1 MKTRLFPF
9 LAGVFAVL
17 LALEIAFQ
25 ILPVATAT
33 RSGYYQHP
41 LILSYPAGHCF
52 ISSTGWDLKNAQRN
66 CANNIGFL
74 AGRDF
79 LPDRNAI
86 GLIGDSYVEASMLP
100 VGQRLAAMLENKL
113 SGRPVY
119 AFGGPGSNLLDY
131 AERAKFAAEKFGI
144 RTFVFILERGD
155 IKQAQCGSGHIHGV
169 CVDGA
174 TGQVRSETQ
183 PQPGALKRILR
194 HSALAQYLV
203 SQLKIDVSKL
213 KPSAWTTPA
222 VANASPKAE
231 IPDERQNATVAAF
244 FSQIS
249 KIQDGRFLFVVD
261 PDRGHLLE
269 AGAGERNEVAARIRY
284 AGDGRTT
291 VIDPGEAFK
300 DHLVRTGRLLDVGP
314 YDRHWNAEAIDI
326 VTELV
331 RRALIEPAHK

>member
-1 MKTRLFPF
+1 MKTRLLSF

-17 LALEIAFQ
+17 LMLEIAFQ

-100 VGQRLAAMLENKL
+100 VGQRLGAMLENKL
-113 SGRPVY
+113 AGRPVY

-169 CVDGA
+169 CVDTV
-174 TGQVRSETQ
+174 TGRIRTETQ
-183 PQPGALKRILR
+183 AQPGALKRILR

-203 SQLKIDVSKL
+203 SQLKFDLSKL
-213 KPSAWTTPA
+213 KPSAWSAPA
-222 VANASPKAE
+222 VTKSSLQAGVS
-231 IPDERQNATVAAF
+231 DELQNATVNAF

-249 KIQDGRFLFVVD
+249 KIQNSRLVFVVD

-269 AGAGERNEVAARIRY
+269 AGAGERNEVAERIQQ
-284 AGDGRTT
+284 AGAGQVT
-291 VIDPGEAFK
+291 VIDPGSAFK
-300 DHLVRTGRLLDVGP
+300 EHLVRTGRLLDVGP
-314 YDRHWNAEAIDI
+314 YDRHWNAEAIGI
-326 VTELV
+326 VAELAGN
-331 RRALIEPAHK
+331 ALIAPEHK

>member
-1 MKTRLFPF
+1 MKTRLLSF

-17 LALEIAFQ
+17 LVLEIAFQ

-52 ISSTGWDLKNAQRN
+52 ISSTSWDLKNAQRN

-113 SGRPVY
+113 AGRPVY

-131 AERAKFAAEKFGI
+131 AERAKLAAEKFGI

-174 TGQVRSETQ
+174 TGQIRTETQ

-203 SQLKIDVSKL
+203 SQLKIDMSKL
-213 KPSAWTTPA
+213 KPSAWSTPA
-222 VANASPKAE
+222 VANVSLAAGIS
-231 IPDERQNATVAAF
+231 DELQNATVNAF

-249 KIQDGRFLFVVD
+249 KIQNSRLVFVVD

-269 AGAGERNEVAARIRY
+269 VGVGERNDVAERIQQAGAGRV
-284 AGDGRTT
+284 T
-291 VIDPGEAFK
+291 VIDPGNAFK
-300 DHLVRTGRLLDVGP
+300 EHLVRTGRLLDVGP
-314 YDRHWNAEAIDI
+314 YDRHWNAEAIGI
-326 VTELV
+326 VAELAGK
-331 RRALIEPAHK
+331 ALLAPEHK